1 MSRFLLACDGA
12 FGRATAVLEVVV
24 RAEPLQGVRAEY
36 FTVDPEVPLCEAEPE
51 GTLVVST
58 VEPAIDRPYQNA

>member
-1 MSRFLLACDGA
+1 M
-12 FGRATAVLEVVV
+12 

-36 FTVDPEVPLCEAEPE
+36 FAVDAEQPLCEAEPE

-58 VEPAIDRPYQNA
+58 VESAIDRPYQNA

>member
-1 MSRFLLACDGA
+1 M
-12 FGRATAVLEVVV
+12 LEVVV

-36 FTVDPEVPLCEAEPE
+36 FTVGPEVPLCEAEPE

-58 VEPAIDRPYQNA
+58 MEPAIDRHYQNA

>member
-1 MSRFLLACDGA
+1 MSTFHLACDGA
-12 FGRATAVLEVVV
+12 FGRATAVLEVAV

-36 FTVDPEVPLCEAEPE
+36 FAVDPEVPLCEAEPE

-58 VEPAIDRPYQNA
+58 VESAIDRPYQNA